1 MIAAVLFDLD
11 DTLYRQ
17 QQWLDG
23 AWHAVAAH
31 AGTCRL
37 DATEFERLLRDV
49 AAVGSDRGGIIDQA
63 LALLG
68 ASTVPV
74 APLLAAF
81 RAFAPAR
88 LDPYPGVAEALERLG
103 HRVPLGLVS
112 DGDPTVQRNKL
123 AALGLASRFATV
135 VLSDEW
141 GRVHRKPDPRPFWV
155 ALDELGVPARDA
167 VYIGD
172 RPATDVAGPARIG
185 MRSIRV
191 RTGEWGWEPDDPRAL
206 ASVDTVVE
214 AVALVDDELDAPSP
228 DRTSE
233 GRLIA

>member
-11 DTLYRQ
+11 DTLYDQ

-23 AWHAVAAH
+23 AWHAVADR
-31 AGTCRL
+31 AGPSGV
-37 DATEFERLLRDV
+37 DAGEFERVLRDV

-63 LALLG
+63 LVLLG

-74 APLLAAF
+74 EPLVAAF
-81 RAFAPAR
+81 RAYAPPH
-88 LDPYPGVAEALERLG
+88 LDAYPGVAEALEQLG

-123 AALGLASRFATV
+123 AALGLAPRFASM

-141 GRVHRKPDPRPFWV
+141 GRACRKPDPRPFRV
-155 ALDELGVPARDA
+155 ALDELGVPAGDT

-172 RPATDVAGPARIG
+172 RPAEDVAGPASVG
-185 MRSIRV
+185 MPAIRV
-191 RTGEWGWEPDDPRAL
+191 RTGEWSWEPDDPRAL
-206 ASVDTVVE
+206 ASVETAVD
-214 AVALVDDELDAPSP
+214 AVALISDELDLASRRRAS
-228 DRTSE
+228 RT
-233 GRLIA
+233 GVG